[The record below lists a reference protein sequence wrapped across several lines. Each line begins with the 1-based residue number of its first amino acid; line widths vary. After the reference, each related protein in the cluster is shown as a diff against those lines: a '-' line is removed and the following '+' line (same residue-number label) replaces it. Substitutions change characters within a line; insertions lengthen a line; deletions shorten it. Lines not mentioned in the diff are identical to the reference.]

1 MTLLARLDPDRYTP
15 AMRGAVAAMVAVVVL
30 AVGACGPETHRPFFH
45 EDSEDMPEFSAARL
59 GDPWSEGSAA
69 DLLGPDEKDAVRRA
83 GMPVRDGASPSAEA
97 RAAEEPMNGVEST
110 ADKAG
115 KASVALLS
123 VGLTLGALVAPFFM
137 F

>member
-1 MTLLARLDPDRYTP
+1 
-15 AMRGAVAAMVAVVVL
+15 MRGAVAAVVTAVVL

-45 EDSEDMPEFSAARL
+45 DDSEDMPEFSAARL
-59 GDPWSEGSAA
+59 GDPWGEGSAA

-83 GMPVRDGASPSAEA
+83 GLPVRDGASPSEEG
-97 RAAEEPMNGVEST
+97 RAAKEPPGDVESA

-123 VGLTLGALVAPFFM
+123 VGLTLGALVAPFFA